1 MDHNGSKAL
10 EILQHKLIKH
20 PFPIHRPKTQTNTST
35 TNNYIITM
43 IFDIEYRNNSSPQ
56 DPQKH
61 SVSTRVD
68 DDIDSFCYHHTT
80 LSPGAWLYREKWLPS
95 TLIYSTNEGFPEV
108 GREKITTVI
117 SSYSIQFVNYDSN
130 IPRVSAEYNQCAFLT
145 RDSSS
150 SNSIYDGIWFGRRWG
165 G

>member
-43 IFDIEYRNNSSPQ
+43 IFDIEYKNNSSLR
-56 DPQKH
+56 DPQKR

-68 DDIDSFCYHHTT
+68 DDIDSFYYRHTT
-80 LSPGAWLYREKWLPS
+80 LSPGAWLYREKWLPN
-95 TLIYSTNEGFPEV
+95 TLIYSVNEEFPEV
-108 GREKITTVI
+108 GREKIMTVI
-117 SSYSIQFVNYDSN
+117 SSYSIQFVNQNSN
-130 IPRVSAEYNQCAFLT
+130 IPQVSAECSQCAFLT

-150 SNSIYDGIWFGRRWG
+150 SSNSQYDGIRFGR
-165 G
+165 